1 MKYLFRFT
9 FWLAVLGCLAMVFG
23 SCQAVKRNILTGG
36 GTAAAASGGAVLGGP
51 LGAGGAALIYY
62 LVVANSTENQELRDG
77 DIVGE
82 EALRKQVA
90 LWKDK
95 ALAAAADRSLAE
107 KVAASAERAAETAHK
122 WLWRAIWL
130 GVAYFIFRNR
140 KHLLAIGPGY
150 LSKLWHAIS
159 GFSALQ
165 V

>member
-9 FWLAVLGCLAMVFG
+9 LWLCVAACIVMAFG
-23 SCQAVKRNILTGG
+23 SCAAIRKNLVTGG

-95 ALAAAADRSLAE
+95 ALSAAADRNMAEQLA
-107 KVAASAERAAETAHK
+107 AHAESAAETAHK

-130 GVAYFIFRNR
+130 GVAWFAFRNR
-140 KHLLAIGPGY
+140 KHLLDIGPGY
-150 LSKLWHAIS
+150 LAKLWHAIS
-159 GFSALQ
+159 GFAAPK